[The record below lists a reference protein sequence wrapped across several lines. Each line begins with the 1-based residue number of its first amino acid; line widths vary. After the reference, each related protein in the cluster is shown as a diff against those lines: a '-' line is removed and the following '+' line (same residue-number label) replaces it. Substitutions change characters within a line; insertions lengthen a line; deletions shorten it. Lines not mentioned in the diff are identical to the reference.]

1 MAIDKDKDFTLTH
14 YLRLAGQRTT
24 NLDQVPFFL
33 GNLNSPPAL
42 RRILELLA
50 MVVWTVT
57 DVAGTYTVGVSEVVL
72 LVDTT
77 SARTINLPN
86 ITLNPGRIILVKD
99 KTGSASSNVITI
111 DPYGSNKIDG
121 LNTSF
126 SLQANYGAVLLV
138 GGNGSEWHT
147 LALV

>member
-14 YLRLAGQRTT
+14 YLRLAGQRDTR
-24 NLDQVPFFL
+24 LDQVPFFL

-42 RRILELLA
+42 RRILELL

-57 DVAGTYTVGVSEVVL
+57 DVAGTLTVGADDVVI

-77 SARTINLPN
+77 ASRTINLPD
-86 ITLNPGRIILVKD
+86 ITLNPGRILVVKD
-99 KTGSASSNVITI
+99 KTGGASAYPITI
-111 DPYGSNKIDG
+111 SPNGSNKIDG